1 MSVTANNSHN
11 TEYRILVKVGDEEL
25 ARQEAV
31 KAAIS
36 AEEARLSAIAAGDSE
51 QVATEKAAQTVED
64 AAEALASKLAAE
76 SAATAS
82 EGFASDSG
90 EFATDSN
97 AARLLSEAAKVIAT
111 QQATISTDKAGQSA
125 ASAAASE
132 AAKNLSVS
140 AKDTAISKAS
150 EANSSSI
157 TATNQAGTSTAKAVE
172 SAQSAAQSLLSRN
185 EAAAILANTL
195 TGGAVAGQVPFWN
208 GPKNLIGDSS
218 FVWDN
223 VNKRL
228 GVNAVSP
235 TEGLD
240 VNGRIR
246 ARLIDNGIG
255 NFLTKSATGVLQERT
270 PTETRNDID
279 AIGGLGLTYDN
290 VAKRFGVNSPNSLR
304 TLSVGGDVEVIGQ
317 TINPLVNNY
326 SFVDIKNPV
335 INAAIGTINLISL
348 VKVQGTLNL
357 NTLNQTMVGI
367 DVDITSNATQSH
379 IPILARV
386 QTSVNAVVQSQISN
400 NSNEANAGNELI
412 VSTGTV
418 GPNRVEIS
426 LSAKSINPFRSGGVF
441 LSDNRNSNYWAVGTA
456 NSEYL
461 RFFHNSNSASTGS
474 VDPTAWIRDNRM
486 FIGRYQPFLPLAT
499 LHIKG
504 EGNTLS
510 TTSFLVQNSTSQRL
524 LTVLDN
530 ANTGINTPSPTEALD
545 VNGRIR
551 ARLIDNA
558 TGNFL
563 TKSATGVLQERTPTE
578 TVSDILTAL
587 PTYNA
592 AIFQTLTHNASGVIA
607 WT

>member
-11 TEYRILVKVGDEEL
+11 TEYRILVKIGDEEL
-25 ARQEAV
+25 AREEAV

-36 AEEARLSAIAAGDSE
+36 AEQARISAIAAGDSE

-90 EFATDSN
+90 ISATASEL
-97 AARLLSEAAKVIAT
+97 AKVLSEAAKVIAT
-111 QQATISTDKAGQSA
+111 QQATISTDKAVKSA
-125 ASAAASE
+125 ASSFDSE

-157 TATNQAGTSTAKAVE
+157 TATTQAGISTAKAVE

-228 GVNAVSP
+228 
-235 TEGLD
+235 L
-240 VNGRIR
+240 
-246 ARLIDNGIG
+246 
-255 NFLTKSATGVLQERT
+255 
-270 PTETRNDID
+270 
-279 AIGGLGLTYDN
+279 
-290 VAKRFGVNSPNSLR
+290 VNSLNSLK

-441 LSDNRNSNYWAVGTA
+441 FSDNRNSNYWAVGTA

-545 VNGRIR
+545 VNGKVRIR
-551 ARLIDNA
+551 EVLNA
-558 TGNFL
+558 TGNPINI
-563 TKSATGVLQERTPTE
+563 SATGVFQQRTPLQHIN
-578 TVSDILTAL
+578 DILTSL
-587 PTYNA
+587 PSYNA
-592 AIFQTLTHNASGVIA
+592 AIFQTLTHNSSGVIQ